1 MVNLI
6 VYLIL
11 LAIAASLGL
20 ALFSLL
26 KAKSDNAD
34 RAKIVKALTL
44 RIGLSI
50 FLFVFLI
57 RSGFEIFLARRIIG
71 ISGELSELI
80 DRIADI
86 AADDHLDILVLPLP
100 ARPAEDEN
108 EAERHEQP

>member
-1 MVNLI
+1 MANLI

-34 RAKIVKALTL
+34 RTKIVKALTI

-57 RSGFEIFLARRIIG
+57 ICFLMGWIKPHG
-71 ISGELSELI
+71 INP
-80 DRIADI
+80 
-86 AADDHLDILVLPLP
+86 V
-100 ARPAEDEN
+100 AEYN
-108 EAERHEQP
+108 LQPINKNK